1 MPAVIRNE
9 NRVGPITKRTKLVLP
24 APQISD
30 QELEQVV
37 KLGNATE
44 SAKKE
49 VSETGTTATVTLL
62 GDYNLTP
69 DINRIRT
76 PQLPTNQDSILNQ
89 AHNLNVLNNVQTP
102 LLGGSNTP
110 LMDVSN
116 EGGRGGAGLI
126 QATPNTLF
134 QTPSRT
140 PTTANQIATPTIN
153 RGSNEFSTGATPMRD
168 QLNINAEEMLY
179 DDQVKQREVKQLLRH
194 NLSRLP
200 KPKND
205 FEIVLP
211 ETNDPSANEEEKMD
225 ASTGRVEDQAD
236 IDRRKREEKRRQDEA
251 NFKRQTQ
258 VVQRQLPRPNETNS
272 NILRDPAND
281 SPLTDIQKAEEMIKE
296 EMLVL
301 LNYDAVYNPVSGS
314 SNRQRENLAFL
325 ETHPYQQF
333 TDEDLKTAKSL
344 LENEMQTVKKSL
356 GHADLTLD
364 AYSQVWDECY
374 SQLLY
379 LPSKNRFVRVMAGN
393 KKDRIESA
401 EHKLELNRTLMAS
414 EAKRAGK
421 LEKKLKTLLGG
432 YQARSEVLIE
442 ALNNIYDQIY
452 QSQVESKTFDLL
464 RQNELLAIPKRTQ
477 SFADDVT
484 RQEEREREL
493 QRRYQELCEEFNNLC
508 GEN

>member
-1 MPAVIRNE
+1 MQKRRELRAAGIEVRRYMSRRRGVDYNLEIPFEKAPAIGFYDTAQEKFDPDKIDYKRLRVDNRNQAAKEEQEKAERKKDLANLKRKKDEDLPAVIRNE

-179 DDQVKQREVKQLLRH
+179 DDQVKQVTLVFFLV
-194 NLSRLP
+194 
-200 KPKND
+200 D
-205 FEIVLP
+205 VY
-211 ETNDPSANEEEKMD
+211 
-225 ASTGRVEDQAD
+225 
-236 IDRRKREEKRRQDEA
+236 DE
-251 NFKRQTQ
+251 
-258 VVQRQLPRPNETNS
+258 
-272 NILRDPAND
+272 
-281 SPLTDIQKAEEMIKE
+281 
-296 EMLVL
+296 
-301 LNYDAVYNPVSGS
+301 
-314 SNRQRENLAFL
+314 
-325 ETHPYQQF
+325 
-333 TDEDLKTAKSL
+333 
-344 LENEMQTVKKSL
+344 
-356 GHADLTLD
+356 
-364 AYSQVWDECY
+364 
-374 SQLLY
+374 
-379 LPSKNRFVRVMAGN
+379 
-393 KKDRIESA
+393 
-401 EHKLELNRTLMAS
+401 
-414 EAKRAGK
+414 
-421 LEKKLKTLLGG
+421 
-432 YQARSEVLIE
+432 
-442 ALNNIYDQIY
+442 
-452 QSQVESKTFDLL
+452 
-464 RQNELLAIPKRTQ
+464 
-477 SFADDVT
+477 
-484 RQEEREREL
+484 
-493 QRRYQELCEEFNNLC
+493 
-508 GEN
+508 